1 MNFSPRICSLELSVP
16 FFQEKG
22 TRIYFMKH
30 ADSNILILNIKKI
43 HFWIILISAF
53 LSLAF
58 SIGAVV
64 AQGRLID
71 QTIINHQIRL
81 EKLEQITN
89 KRFKLL
95 YEIKFNLKDVMEK
108 NGYIYKEIDGN
119 LDSIIN

>member
-1 MNFSPRICSLELSVP
+1 
-16 FFQEKG
+16 
-22 TRIYFMKH
+22 MKH
-30 ADSNILILNIKKI
+30 ADNDILILNIKKI

-58 SIGAVV
+58 SIGAVLS
-64 AQGRLID
+64 QSHLID

-108 NGYIYKEIDGN
+108 NGYSYKEIDGN

>member
-1 MNFSPRICSLELSVP
+1 
-16 FFQEKG
+16 
-22 TRIYFMKH
+22 MKYQ
-30 ADSNILILNIKKI
+30 SSEIMVLNIKKI

-58 SIGAVV
+58 SIGAVLS
-64 AQGRLID
+64 QNRLID
-71 QTIINHQIRL
+71 QSILEHHKRL
-81 EKLEQITN
+81 EKLEYATN

>member
-1 MNFSPRICSLELSVP
+1 
-16 FFQEKG
+16 
-22 TRIYFMKH
+22 MKH

>member
-1 MNFSPRICSLELSVP
+1 
-16 FFQEKG
+16 
-22 TRIYFMKH
+22 MKH
-30 ADSNILILNIKKI
+30 NENEILILNIKKI

-58 SIGAVV
+58 SIGAVIS
-64 AQGRLID
+64 QSRLID
-71 QTIINHQIRL
+71 QSIIDHQKRL
-81 EKLEQITN
+81 EKLEEITN

>member
-1 MNFSPRICSLELSVP
+1 
-16 FFQEKG
+16 
-22 TRIYFMKH
+22 MKYQ
-30 ADSNILILNIKKI
+30 SSEIMVLNIKKI

-58 SIGAVV
+58 SIGAVIS
-64 AQGRLID
+64 QNRLID
-71 QTIINHQIRL
+71 QSILEHHKRL
-81 EKLEQITN
+81 EKLEDTTN

>member
-1 MNFSPRICSLELSVP
+1 
-16 FFQEKG
+16 
-22 TRIYFMKH
+22 MKH
-30 ADSNILILNIKKI
+30 NENDILILNIKKI

-58 SIGAVV
+58 SISAVIS
-64 AQGRLID
+64 QSRLID
-71 QTIINHQIRL
+71 QSILEHRKRL
-81 EKLEQITN
+81 ERLEDATN

>member
-1 MNFSPRICSLELSVP
+1 
-16 FFQEKG
+16 
-22 TRIYFMKH
+22 MKNI
-30 ADSNILILNIKKI
+30 DSNILILNIKKI

-58 SIGAVV
+58 SIGAVIS
-64 AQGRLID
+64 QNRLID
-71 QTIINHQIRL
+71 QSIKEHHKRL
-81 EKLEQITN
+81 EKLEDATN

-119 LDSIIN
+119 LNSIIN

>member
-1 MNFSPRICSLELSVP
+1 
-16 FFQEKG
+16 
-22 TRIYFMKH
+22 MKYQ
-30 ADSNILILNIKKI
+30 SSEIMVLNIKKI

-58 SIGAVV
+58 SIGAVLS
-64 AQGRLID
+64 QNRLID
-71 QTIINHQIRL
+71 QSIIDHQKRL
-81 EKLEQITN
+81 EKLEEITN

>member
-1 MNFSPRICSLELSVP
+1 
-16 FFQEKG
+16 
-22 TRIYFMKH
+22 MKH
-30 ADSNILILNIKKI
+30 GDNDILILNIKKI

-53 LSLAF
+53 LSLTF

-64 AQGRLID
+64 AQSRMIN
-71 QTIINHQIRL
+71 QTINDHQKRL
-81 EKLEQITN
+81 EKLEEITN